1 MNTLSIANSAILWPL
16 CGITLVVVLAQA
28 MLFMRLAKK
37 TAKQISLAPEV
48 TNRAMRIGL
57 VSAIGPA
64 LGVFI
69 VMVGLMTS
77 IGGPLSWLR
86 LSIIGSAATELS
98 NATFGATAAGV
109 ELGGEGYT
117 PAIMAVSWFGMTLYG
132 ATTLV
137 LIGCATPDLEKM
149 KDTVSRGDPKRLAV
163 FSTACGCGIFGYL
176 NQNEILK
183 GVNSSIAGIAGAV
196 SMIVI
201 SKILAP
207 KVPRIMEYALG
218 IAMLVGML
226 CGLIYD
232 TVVA

>member
-98 NATFGATAAGV
+98 NATFGATAAGA

-117 PAIMAVSWFGMTLYG
+117 PPSWPFPG
-132 ATTLV
+132 
-137 LIGCATPDLEKM
+137 
-149 KDTVSRGDPKRLAV
+149 LA
-163 FSTACGCGIFGYL
+163 
-176 NQNEILK
+176 
-183 GVNSSIAGIAGAV
+183 
-196 SMIVI
+196 
-201 SKILAP
+201 
-207 KVPRIMEYALG
+207 
-218 IAMLVGML
+218 
-226 CGLIYD
+226 
-232 TVVA
+232 